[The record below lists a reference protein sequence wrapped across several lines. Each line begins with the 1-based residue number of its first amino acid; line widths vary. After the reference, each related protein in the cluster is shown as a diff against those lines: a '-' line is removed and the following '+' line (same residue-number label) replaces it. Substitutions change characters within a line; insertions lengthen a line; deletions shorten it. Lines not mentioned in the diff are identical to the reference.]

1 VALLRIDQVSK
12 TFGGLTALSKVGL
25 EIHKG
30 QIRGLIGPNGSG
42 KTTLFNVI
50 SGIYPSSDGRI
61 AFEAQ
66 DITRKSAA
74 EVGRLGIA
82 RTFQDI
88 QLFYDMTVMENTMVG
103 RHRLTKSGVLGA
115 FLRPKWVKEE
125 EKLILEKARESL
137 SFVGLEAYEGELAR
151 NMSYGHQRL
160 LEIARALAGE
170 PSLLLLDEPAAGMN
184 QAERVDLMHHISKIR
199 DKGITVLL
207 VEHNMKMVMDICEM
221 ITVLNYGQVIAEG
234 TPREVQANEKVIEA
248 YLGKA
253 RRPC

>member
-1 VALLRIDQVSK
+1 VSK
-12 TFGGLTALSKVGL
+12 TFGGLTALSKVSL

-50 SGIYPSSDGRI
+50 SGIYPSSEGRV
-61 AFEAQ
+61 AFEEQ
-66 DITRKSAA
+66 DITGKRAA

-88 QLFYDMTVMENTMVG
+88 QLFYDMTVMENTMIG
-103 RHRLTKSGVLGA
+103 CHRLTKSRVLGA
-115 FLRPKWVKEE
+115 FLQPKWVKKEE
-125 EKLILEKARESL
+125 RLILEKSRESL
-137 SFVGLEAYEGELAR
+137 SFVALEAYGGELAR

-184 QAERVDLMHHISKIR
+184 QAETVDLMHHISKIR

-207 VEHNMKMVMDICEM
+207 VEHNMKMVMDICER

-234 TPREVQANEKVIEA
+234 SPHEVQANEKVIEA

-253 RRPC
+253 RRAC